1 MFMTIKAAKHMVL
14 GRIRDKVYIDAAR
27 TQLIPV
33 LVNAVP
39 KKNKYQVLAG
49 KEHASV
55 RESKQNLQT
64 SQVDLHPN
72 HQSLWDCL
80 CTYS

>member
-39 KKNKYQVLAG
+39 KKNI
-49 KEHASV
+49 
-55 RESKQNLQT
+55 RF
-64 SQVDLHPN
+64 
-72 HQSLWDCL
+72 
-80 CTYS
+80 

>member
-14 GRIRDKVYIDAAR
+14 GRIRDEVYIDAAR

-39 KKNKYQVLAG
+39 KKNI
-49 KEHASV
+49 
-55 RESKQNLQT
+55 RF
-64 SQVDLHPN
+64 
-72 HQSLWDCL
+72 
-80 CTYS
+80 